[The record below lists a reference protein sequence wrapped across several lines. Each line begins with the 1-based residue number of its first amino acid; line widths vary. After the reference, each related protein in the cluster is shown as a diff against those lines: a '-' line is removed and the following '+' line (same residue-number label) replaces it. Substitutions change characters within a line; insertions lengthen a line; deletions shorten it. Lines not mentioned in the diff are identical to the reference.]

1 VYPFISNN
9 AYQFIEIVKTIVAT
23 ATLPN
28 TCSYI
33 LPKDD
38 TLYKSLTLLTIEYLE
53 KLIEKLIQAKLQDS
67 VSKEAKSEA
76 SGDAQPQ
83 GARASKLEF
92 KIVNKIYIPK

>member
-1 VYPFISNN
+1 M
-9 AYQFIEIVKTIVAT
+9 KTIVAT

-28 TCSYI
+28 TYSYI

-38 TLYKSLTLLTIEYLE
+38 ILYKSLTLLIIEYLE
-53 KLIEKLIQAKLQDS
+53 KLIEKFIQAKLQDS

-76 SGDAQPQ
+76 SGDTQPQ
-83 GARASKLEF
+83 RARASKLEF